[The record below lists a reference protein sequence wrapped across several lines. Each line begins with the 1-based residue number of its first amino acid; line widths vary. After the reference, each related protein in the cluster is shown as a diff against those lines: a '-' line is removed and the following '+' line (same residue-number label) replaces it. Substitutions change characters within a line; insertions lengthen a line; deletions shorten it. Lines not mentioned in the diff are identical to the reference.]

1 MGDEVIIATDTAET
15 EAATQNAEL
24 SAQGANEAAVA
35 ATAAAAAQSQLINDV
50 TAAAREDS
58 QLAAAKAE
66 SAASESK
73 QYAELSQLAI
83 QTALDE
89 MRSMMSD
96 YGSRLDMMEQK
107 HNQPV
112 VVNND
117 QDVSPI
123 DPESIEGNARNESME
138 GEGKKESKSS
148 RRSHGRTRR

>member
-15 EAATQNAEL
+15 EAATHDAEL

-58 QLAAAKAE
+58 QIATAKAE
-66 SAASESK
+66 AAAAESK
-73 QYAELSQLAI
+73 QFAELSQLAV

-89 MRSMMSD
+89 MKAMMAD

-117 QDVSPI
+117 QEVSPI
-123 DPESIEGNARNESME
+123 DPESVEGSARNESME
-138 GEGKKESKSS
+138 GEQKQSKSS
-148 RRSHGRTRR
+148 RRSHGRARR